1 MDIRNLT
8 NGKLADHI
16 DRVVSDRDTAM
27 GVVWALASGPS
38 ERWMDLVERLGDP
51 AMHEIALE
59 YRAVD
64 PRHPALIAFREA
76 DERWEEARYEARR
89 RCGPISAS
97 TLYTVVLRQS
107 PRSKAA

>member
-1 MDIRNLT
+1 MEMSSISNR
-8 NGKLADHI
+8 KLADLI
-16 DRVVSDRDTAM
+16 DKFVADREAAASAL
-27 GVVWALASGPS
+27 WALASGPN
-38 ERWMDLVERLGDP
+38 ERWNDLVERLGDP
-51 AMHEIALE
+51 APHETALE
-59 YRAVD
+59 YRASD